1 MVIDHSLGFLLLA
14 PVSGPREGISSI
26 HAQSE
31 QNSLY
36 IELINNMRGEAL
48 VYCVG
53 RLPLLWGHSQMMLAD
68 EALRSRARGCMLGI
82 MVGDA
87 LGAAFEGYSQER
99 IRKLAHGEWQTPLV
113 QGFVRAV
120 HMGTYISPGQL
131 ARGVDDMAFVPPG
144 IELPQ
149 EVLDQC
155 GRIGMYT
162 DDTCACLAVA
172 SSLVECGKADAGH
185 AALSCAE
192 FFRDN
197 EHFRGSPPTAKQVNA
212 ACLAGVAVEKTG
224 LPPYF
229 RFEGGSFANGGAMR
243 ISPLALAYRH
253 ASQAALRK
261 AVEQTILGTHRHPE
275 AVDFAVLQAAA
286 VQYSLLHDPVTFNP
300 NELLPGLLGLCH
312 SDDMRDAMVYVAR
325 AVRFVNM
332 DDADDQKIL
341 GPILN
346 KHKRPGSGLG
356 FQLASI
362 HMAPCVFW
370 LVCRHYRDPRRAVQ
384 AAVDLGG
391 DTDTTASMV
400 GAIVGALHGEGWCD
414 DWAGSMENGIH
425 GRDYALRLAE
435 QLVEL
440 DLEE

>member
-1 MVIDHSLGFLLLA
+1 
-14 PVSGPREGISSI
+14 
-26 HAQSE
+26 
-31 QNSLY
+31 
-36 IELINNMRGEAL
+36 
-48 VYCVG
+48 
-53 RLPLLWGHSQMMLAD
+53 MMLAD
-68 EALRSRARGCMLGI
+68 EALRARARGCMLGI

-99 IRKLAHGEWQTPLV
+99 IRKLAQGEWQTPLV

-120 HMGTYISPGQL
+120 HMGTYISTGTTLQGPFQL

-144 IELPQ
+144 PELPE

-162 DDTCACLAVA
+162 DDACACLAVA
-172 SSLVECGKADAGH
+172 GSLVECGRADAGH
-185 AALSCAE
+185 VARSCAE

-197 EHFRGSPPTAKQVNA
+197 EHFRGSPATAKQVNA
-212 ACLAGVAVEKTG
+212 ACLAGVPVEKTG

-253 ASQAALRK
+253 ASHGALRK
-261 AVEQTILGTHRHPE
+261 AVEQTILGTHRHTE
-275 AVDFAVLQAAA
+275 AVDFAALQAAA
-286 VQYSLLHDPVTFNP
+286 VQYSLLHDPGTFDP

-312 SDDMRDAMVYVAR
+312 SDDMRDVMVSLAR
-325 AVRFVNM
+325 AVRFVDM

-341 GPILN
+341 GPILT

-370 LVCRHYRDPRRAVQ
+370 LVCRHYRDPRHAVQ